1 MEIFSSFLLP
11 SDDGE
16 QELEQLG
23 APLRGHGC
31 AQAQLCNCDDDH
43 DHGDDGGDDDNDD
56 HDHDDDGGDDDN
68 DDRLYED

>member
-23 APLRGHGC
+23 APFRGHGC
-31 AQAQLCNCDDDH
+31 AQAQLCNCDH
-43 DHGDDGGDDDNDD
+43 DHD

-68 DDRLYED
+68 DDR

>member
-16 QELEQLG
+16 QELQQLG
-23 APLRGHGC
+23 APFRGHGC

-43 DHGDDGGDDDNDD
+43 DDDGQG
-56 HDHDDDGGDDDN
+56 
-68 DDRLYED
+68 

>member
-1 MEIFSSFLLP
+1 MEIFPSLLLL

-16 QELEQLG
+16 QELQQLG

-43 DHGDDGGDDDNDD
+43 D
-56 HDHDDDGGDDDN
+56 DDGGDDDN
-68 DDRLYED
+68 DDRLDED